1 MNTINPAGYFFYWRP
16 NSPFIEVF
24 RKDDPVEAPYE
35 VIDAS
40 DLDYSQSSLNKI
52 ANELKEYTHA

>member
-1 MNTINPAGYFFYWRP
+1 MNTINPAGYFFYWRQY
-16 NSPFIEVF
+16 SPFIEVF
-24 RKDDPVEAPYE
+24 RKDDPVETPYE

>member
-1 MNTINPAGYFFYWRP
+1 MNTINPAGYFFYWRQ

-24 RKDDPVEAPYE
+24 RKDDPIELPYE

-40 DLDYSQSSLNKI
+40 DLDYSQGNLNKI
-52 ANELKEYTHA
+52 ANELKEYAYA